1 MQQRI
6 HRKKTPFGTV
16 LVYIV
21 LILGCFIT
29 LAPFA
34 WMFLT
39 SFKTQVEAV
48 DSAFHPPAPLGSQLV
63 PDAFG

>member
-21 LILGCFIT
+21 L
-29 LAPFA
+29 
-34 WMFLT
+34 
-39 SFKTQVEAV
+39 